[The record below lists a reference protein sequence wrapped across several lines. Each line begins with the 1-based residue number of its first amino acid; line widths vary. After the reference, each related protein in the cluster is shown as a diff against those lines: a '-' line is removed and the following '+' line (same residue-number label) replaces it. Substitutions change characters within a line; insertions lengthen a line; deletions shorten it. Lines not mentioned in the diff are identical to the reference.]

1 MWTEQETKI
10 LRDLW
15 KKGLTASQIASHIPG
30 KTRNACI
37 GRAHRL
43 NLEARAVSRKTT
55 SKVKTENIVPDS
67 NRGKKLGRKVKFSSL
82 SRFRSLLLDKNF
94 ESENPKTL
102 EELTDKNCKW
112 PIGHPNEK
120 DFYFCGRKPMEKFP
134 YCKLHLLYA
143 YQPKNAKEED
153 TISEEDI
160 PQFIEKKIKSA

>member
-55 SKVKTENIVPDS
+55 SKVKTENIVPDG
-67 NRGKKLGRKVKFSSL
+67 NRGKKLGKKVKFSSL
-82 SRFRSLLLDKNF
+82 SRFRSLLL
-94 ESENPKTL
+94 
-102 EELTDKNCKW
+102 
-112 PIGHPNEK
+112 
-120 DFYFCGRKPMEKFP
+120 
-134 YCKLHLLYA
+134 
-143 YQPKNAKEED
+143 
-153 TISEEDI
+153 
-160 PQFIEKKIKSA
+160 

>member
-15 KKGLTASQIASHIPG
+15 KKGLTASQIAAQIPG

-43 NLEARAVSRKTT
+43 NLEARAVSRKIT
-55 SKVKTENIVPDS
+55 SKVKTENIIPDS

-102 EELTDKNCKW
+102 EELTDNNCKW
-112 PIGHPNEK
+112 PIGHPNKE
-120 DFYFCGRKPMEKFP
+120 DFYFCGRKPMEKFS